1 MSDGITAEDGSA
13 QFGRLEFY
21 SAGGW
26 GTVCNLQNLDF
37 GADPEPL
44 VPFTDASAVIACR
57 QLGLPDQLGNDR
69 AGRWGR
75 RCVLPVQNTIS
86 KPPETVT
93 AYTVLVTHHA
103 LRAVFDATVPRLLSW
118 FFRRLWSSCNTVL
131 RVPSRRMYTVHSTRP
146 YLDVN
151 ANNNSMTQLWCRGDV
166 WVAF

>member
-57 QLGLPDQLGNDR
+57 QLGFSDGVPAGPTRERSRGSLGSVVCLTGTGYN
-69 AGRWGR
+69 
-75 RCVLPVQNTIS
+75 I
-86 KPPETVT
+86 ETVGDRHGVHRVG
-93 AYTVLVTHHA
+93 YTPCTQSSLRRDCTETSELVL
-103 LRAVFDATVPRLLSW
+103 
-118 FFRRLWSSCNTVL
+118 
-131 RVPSRRMYTVHSTRP
+131 
-146 YLDVN
+146 
-151 ANNNSMTQLWCRGDV
+151 
-166 WVAF
+166 